1 MTHRLHDEQAID
13 RWRGLCSARA
23 MPRTRKLGSRSATAP
38 AASHAFDADVLVIG
52 AGIAGLAAA
61 AMLSS
66 EGVEVLVLEARD
78 RIGGRVW
85 STHHASTTLALEL
98 GAEFV
103 HGDAPR
109 TAELG
114 LDAGATLVDVQ
125 RAHWVRNRGELELD
139 HAFEAKLGRA
149 LERVGR
155 SAKRGADMA
164 FATAVDK
171 ARIRD
176 PIRSQ
181 LLAYVE
187 GFQAALAD
195 RISARALSGEDLGSE
210 RLRRVSP
217 SYSSLAQRM
226 SRSLPRASIRFKE
239 VVTLVRWQ
247 RQRVEVASRNENTGI
262 ERIVRAPVAIVTVPL
277 GVLKANGGSQLL
289 SFSPRIP
296 RIELAASKLAMGSI
310 AKLVLTFTHPFWNDA
325 SIVRCKKDD
334 ARSRL
339 GFVHAP
345 GLAIPVWW
353 TTSPIE
359 APVLIG
365 WAGGSRA
372 HAFLSLTDDERHA
385 AALSS
390 LAEALGISRALLQRE
405 LVDWRWHDWDSDPYS
420 RGAYSYPLVGGLHV
434 AEELATPIDETLYFA
449 GEATASYP
457 ANGTVEGALV
467 SGERAARSVLRVI
480 TASKHGS

>member
-1 MTHRLHDEQAID
+1 MA
-13 RWRGLCSARA
+13 
-23 MPRTRKLGSRSATAP
+23 RTRKLESRRARAP
-38 AASHAFDADVLVIG
+38 AARRAFDADVVVIG

-61 AMLSS
+61 AKLSS
-66 EGVEVLVLEARD
+66 EGLEVLVLEARD

-109 TAELG
+109 TAELS

-125 RAHWVRNRGELELD
+125 RAHWVRNHGELELD

-149 LERVGR
+149 LERVRR
-155 SAKRGADMA
+155 SSKRGADMA
-164 FATAVDK
+164 FATAVDR

-181 LLAYVE
+181 LLAYIE

-210 RLRRVSP
+210 RIRRVWP
-217 SYSSLAQRM
+217 SYSSLAQRL
-226 SRSLPRASIRFKE
+226 SRSLSRPSIRFKE

-247 RQRVEVASRNENTGI
+247 RHLVELTSRSENTGT
-262 ERIVRAPVAIVTVPL
+262 EWIVRAPVAIVTVPL
-277 GVLKANGGSQLL
+277 GVLKANGGSPLL
-289 SFSPRIP
+289 GFSPRIP
-296 RIELAASKLAMGSI
+296 RVERAASKLAMGSI
-310 AKLVLTFTHPFWNDA
+310 AKLVLTFTHPFWNDE
-325 SIVRCKKDD
+325 SVVLGKKDD
-334 ARSRL
+334 ARGRL

-345 GLAIPVWW
+345 GLAVPVWW

-359 APVLIG
+359 APVLVG

-372 HAFLSLTDDERHA
+372 HAYLSMSDDERHA
-385 AALSS
+385 SALRS
-390 LAEALGISRALLQRE
+390 LAEALGVSHTLLQRE
-405 LVDWRWHDWDSDPYS
+405 FVDWRWHDWDSDPYS
-420 RGAYSYPLVGGLHV
+420 RGAYSYPLVGGLHA

-467 SGERAARSVLRVI
+467 SGERAARSVVRAI
-480 TASKHGS
+480 TASKR